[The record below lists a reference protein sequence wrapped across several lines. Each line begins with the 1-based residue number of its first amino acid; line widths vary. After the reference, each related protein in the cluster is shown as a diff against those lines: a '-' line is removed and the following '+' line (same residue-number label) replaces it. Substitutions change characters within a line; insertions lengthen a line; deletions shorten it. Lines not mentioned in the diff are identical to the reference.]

1 MVVRCWGVSIKWSST
16 VLPCSEVGNKWE
28 NKGVAYVPALL
39 VASYRIVSVFSF
51 KQPWLIVHR
60 ESVFVDTHPQI
71 NQAQK
76 KNEWVLLWLL
86 FFSATNILTML
97 QISLC
102 KSSSSCLVVTKEWC
116 MIGLR
121 FCVLMQYKGCI
132 YSPPMVLNTIRYKT
146 RQDQPG
152 RRRRA
157 TSAST
162 STNGNSGRSDLVWS
176 IYNRDWFKASVLKLY
191 FPSYPD
197 FLFLPAKIHPFWSC
211 LGARTWTDKDTNNSD
226 SPSVRK
232 RLITINGVISTS
244 PLRFFSSW
252 VCVLTT

>member
-1 MVVRCWGVSIKWSST
+1 MRGQSG
-16 VLPCSEVGNKWE
+16 LSEVWE

-39 VASYRIVSVFSF
+39 VASYTIVAVFSF
-51 KQPWLIVHR
+51 KQPWLIAHR

-71 NQAQK
+71 NQ
-76 KNEWVLLWLL
+76 VLLWLL
-86 FFSATNILTML
+86 FFRATNILTLL

-102 KSSSSCLVVTKEWC
+102 KSSSSCLVAAKEWR

-152 RRRRA
+152 RRRRRA

-162 STNGNSGRSDLVWS
+162 STNDNSGRSDLVCM
-176 IYNRDWFKASVLKLY
+176 VHL
-191 FPSYPD
+191 
-197 FLFLPAKIHPFWSC
+197 
-211 LGARTWTDKDTNNSD
+211 
-226 SPSVRK
+226 
-232 RLITINGVISTS
+232 
-244 PLRFFSSW
+244 
-252 VCVLTT
+252 